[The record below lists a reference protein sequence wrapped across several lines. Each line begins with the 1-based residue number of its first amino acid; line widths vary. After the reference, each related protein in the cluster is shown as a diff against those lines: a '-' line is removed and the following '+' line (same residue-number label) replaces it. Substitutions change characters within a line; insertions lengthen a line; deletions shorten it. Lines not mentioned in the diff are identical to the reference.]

1 MNESKKQLSILIVGV
16 GQELVERFASEC
28 GLHIGNAETYDDQA
42 SAIEALKGQRHF
54 DLIVTFYSGPATFD
68 SELLRLASSLDHR
81 KDTPVVMLSPQARA
95 DFVMGNNKNKT
106 GKRRRKR
113 HGLTNQTKELAA
125 SALTDKVGYLQVK
138 DFPNTKLFD
147 NLLTRS
153 YGPHKVIRCKDNELL
168 LVTRG
173 MVEVWHKQHDM
184 LVKKLVI
191 GALFG
196 EMPLLGQTM
205 VVTQAI
211 SGEAGAMIAVMNE
224 EQVSQL
230 IEAAPIAIA
239 KQLYPR
245 LAAAEADHY
254 RARFQQVGPRLAA
267 LILNLAGKGTSIEGL
282 TQRELGQRIGVLR
295 ETASVA
301 LADMKAGKLIAI
313 KRKETIIL
321 DRKALEELSQM

>member
-1 MNESKKQLSILIVGV
+1 
-16 GQELVERFASEC
+16 
-28 GLHIGNAETYDDQA
+28 
-42 SAIEALKGQRHF
+42 
-54 DLIVTFYSGPATFD
+54 
-68 SELLRLASSLDHR
+68 
-81 KDTPVVMLSPQARA
+81 
-95 DFVMGNNKNKT
+95 MGNTKNKT

-113 HGLTNQTKELAA
+113 HGFANQTKALAA
-125 SALTDKVGYLQVK
+125 SALAAKVGYLQVK
-138 DFPNTKLFD
+138 DFSDAKLFD

-173 MVEVWHKQHDM
+173 VVEVWHQQRDT
-184 LVKKLVI
+184 LVKTLVI
-191 GALFG
+191 GTLFG
-196 EMPLLGQTM
+196 KMPLLGQTM

-211 SGEAGAMIAVMNE
+211 SGEAGAMVAAMNE

-230 IEAAPIAIA
+230 IKADPIAIA
-239 KQLYPR
+239 RQLYPR

-282 TQRELGQRIGVLR
+282 TQREMGEKTGVLR

-301 LADMKAGKLIAI
+301 LADMKAKKLIAI
-313 KRKETIIL
+313 KRKEIIIL